1 MKNKFTNDKKLLKS
15 YQKFL
20 LLGSFKDFH
29 LNFPHAQCS
38 KICSSWLIEDCK
50 DGDSCKFI

>member
-15 YQKFL
+15 YQNFL